1 MGALQGPDKIRIVRQ
16 MGYPLV
22 SMGAN
27 AGMAWE
33 SLLQMNFQAWSPLEY
48 VLDGAESEILRLLA
62 ECEATEKQMSECR
75 TRLQAVGVGSI
86 TLNGREY
93 QQLNMQLQDWRRK
106 LSDVAGVMI
115 NPASAQGSGS
125 GYGSIPR
132 VHHG

>member
-93 QQLNMQLQDWRRK
+93 QQLNMQFQDWRRK
-106 LSDVAGVMI
+106 LSDAAGVMM